1 MSPVPDQPS
10 RVPLDPAEAEVA
22 LESKSMVRAIL
33 DDRIVTAPNIIT
45 LIRLLFIP
53 VFLWLLFSEEN
64 RAAAAVV
71 LAVMAATDWVDGQV
85 ARRWGQVSE
94 LGKILD
100 PAADRLLLVV
110 AVVAITVDGSAPLWL
125 SIPVLVREVIMFAA
139 VSGLAALGARRIDVT
154 FVGKAGTF
162 LLMSAFPLLLLGNS
176 TFAGASIAEFAGY
189 ACAVPGLA
197 LSWYA
202 TLTYIPPAMTAL
214 REGRA
219 VRRQGTAG

>member
-1 MSPVPDQPS
+1 
-10 RVPLDPAEAEVA
+10 
-22 LESKSMVRAIL
+22 MVRAIL

-45 LIRLLFIP
+45 VSRLLLVP
-53 VFLWLLFSEEN
+53 LFLWLLFSRDN

-71 LAVMAATDWVDGQV
+71 LAVMGATDWVDGQV

-100 PAADRLLLVV
+100 PAADRLVLVI

-139 VSGLAALGARRIDVT
+139 VSTLAALGARRIDVT

-162 LLMSAFPLLLLGNS
+162 LLMAAFPLLLLGNS
-176 TFAGASIAEFAGY
+176 TVSWASLAEAAGY
-189 ACAVPGLA
+189 ACAVPGLV

-202 TLTYIPPAMTAL
+202 AITYIPPALAAL

-219 VRRQGTAG
+219 ARAGEAGT